1 VGQNQVYQKL
11 EMAMN
16 KLEIGAK
23 APSWR
28 LLDQNDKQVALKDLA
43 GRNLLIFFYPKAMTS
58 G

>member
-1 VGQNQVYQKL
+1 
-11 EMAMN
+11 MN